1 MKIACALLLAGCTSV
16 APQTPQWTP
25 LFDGESLA
33 GWTETNFGAQG
44 EVHVESG
51 ELIFEIGEPLT
62 GVTWTGEFPSLDY
75 EVELDATRLLGT
87 DFFCGLTFP
96 VGDSHCSLILG
107 GWGGSLIGLS
117 NVDGKDASENETRQY
132 MGFEQNQSY
141 HIRLRVTAHRIE
153 AWVDGQQIVNQP
165 SAGHIFSIRPEV
177 VLSRPFGIASFR
189 TATAVRNA
197 RMRRLDG

>member
-33 GWTETNFGAQG
+33 GWAETNFGAQG

-51 ELIFEIGEPLT
+51 ELIFEIGEPLP
-62 GVTWTGEFPSLDY
+62 GVTWTGECPSLDY
-75 EVELDATRLLGT
+75 EVELDVTRLLGT

-117 NVDGKDASENETRQY
+117 NVDGKDASENETRRY
-132 MGFEQNQSY
+132 MGFEQDQSY
-141 HIRLRVTAHRIE
+141 HIRLRVSAERIE
-153 AWVDGQQIVNQP
+153 AWVDGQQIVSQP
-165 SAGHIFSIRPEV
+165 SAGHTFSIRPEV
-177 VLSRPFGIASFR
+177 ELSRPFGIASYL
-189 TATAVRNA
+189 TATAVRNVE
-197 RMRRLDG
+197 MRRLDE

>member
-1 MKIACALLLAGCTSV
+1 M
-16 APQTPQWTP
+16 
-25 LFDGESLA
+25 FDGESLV

-44 EVHVESG
+44 EVHVEDG
-51 ELIFEIGEPLT
+51 ELILEIGEPLT

-117 NVDGKDASENETRQY
+117 NVDGKDASENETRRY
-132 MGFEQNQSY
+132 MGFEQDQSY
-141 HIRLRVTAHRIE
+141 HIRLRVTAQRIE
-153 AWVDGQQIVNQP
+153 AWVDGQQIVSQP
-165 SAGHIFSIRPEV
+165 SAGHTFSIRPEV
-177 VLSRPFGIASFR
+177 QLSRPFGIASFL

-197 RMRRLDG
+197 KMRRLDE